1 MAYTLVKFNRTRF
14 FLTRFLLAAALL
26 FVILQTSFY
35 VSETSNFEERRAS
48 ILAALERAE
57 TIIQSELSAFA
68 TDLHILSHDDRLLDF
83 ALGNEDMYQPTL
95 RGFMSFTEHKSSIT
109 QLRIIS
115 GEGKEIIRVNR
126 KNGLAH
132 EVPQEKLQ
140 KKSGRYY
147 FTEALKL
154 KTGQI
159 YFSPIDLNVEN
170 GKIERPWRPV
180 LRLATPLRA
189 EGNGKRS
196 VLIMNINA
204 ERWLNNVIHTQA
216 DTASPIQLANRDGYW
231 LLGAPET
238 ELWGFMF
245 GRETRLGTENPRLWS
260 WITQHGDGEFDQDGV
275 HYVFRTILRGSFA
288 PYLTEHISPSSGNV
302 ALVAFS
308 ELPSPT
314 IPGSWNVASA
324 LLTAVLMAALAVICF
339 GWARAAEARHLAMQ
353 GKEAAQAEM
362 IRRERLASLGSLVA
376 GIAHEL
382 NTPIGSAVLVGS
394 TLSSRFQEFLE
405 MIKSGKILRSD
416 LEVFERDLGFG
427 MTILLRNLERAADL
441 IGHFKQM
448 AMDQTSER
456 RRKFELSD
464 CVQDVLASISPQ
476 IRGKKIVIVRKIDPG
491 LTLVSFPGALAQVLI
506 NLITNA
512 QMHAFGDDQS
522 GQITITGKAAGSDEI
537 ELVVADNG
545 HGIPEDLRQQ
555 VFERFFTT
563 KLASGGNGLGLSIV
577 RNIVESVLGGTVSA
591 SNAQG
596 GGATLTIRFPRVSPD
611 GATDYAQ
618 EKVDAQPQ
626 QAA

>member
-1 MAYTLVKFNRTRF
+1 MPYTLVKFNRTRF
-14 FLTRFLLAAALL
+14 FLSRFLLAAALL

-35 VSETSNFEERRAS
+35 VSEKSNFEERRAS

-83 ALGNEDMYQPTL
+83 AMGNEDMYQPTL
-95 RGFMSFTEHKSSIT
+95 RGFMSFTEHKSSIA

-115 GEGKEIIRVNR
+115 GEGKEIIRVDR
-126 KNGLAH
+126 TNGRPH
-132 EVPQEKLQ
+132 EVPEEKLQ
-140 KKSGRYY
+140 EKSGRYY
-147 FTEALKL
+147 FNEALEL
-154 KTGQI
+154 NTGQI

-170 GKIERPWRPV
+170 GQIETPWRPV
-180 LRLATPLRA
+180 LRLATPLQA
-189 EGNGKRS
+189 DETGTRS
-196 VLIMNINA
+196 VLVMNINA
-204 ERWLNNVIHTQA
+204 ESLLNNVNVTQA
-216 DTASPIQLANRDGYW
+216 TTASKIQLANMDGYW
-231 LLGAPET
+231 LLGVPDSR
-238 ELWGFMF
+238 LWGFMF
-245 GRETRLGTENPRLWS
+245 GRETRLGAENPQLWS
-260 WITQHGDGEFDQDGV
+260 RITQNSDGDFDQDGV
-275 HYVFRTILRGSFA
+275 HYVFRTILEGSSA
-288 PYLTEHISPSSGNV
+288 PSVAEHITPTSRNV
-302 ALVAFS
+302 SLIAFS
-308 ELPSPT
+308 ELRSPT
-314 IPGSWNVASA
+314 LAGSWNAASA
-324 LLTAVLMAALAVICF
+324 LLTAVLMAVLAAICF
-339 GWARAAEARHLAMQ
+339 AWAQAAGARHLAVL

-362 IRRERLASLGSLVA
+362 MRRERLASLGSLVA

-394 TLSSRFQEFLE
+394 TLSSRVQEILE

-416 LEVFERDLGFG
+416 LQVFERDLGSG
-427 MTILLRNLERAADL
+427 MAILLRNLERAADL

-456 RRKFELSD
+456 RREFELKD

-476 IRGKKIVIVRKIDPG
+476 IRNKKIVIVRKIEPD
-491 LTLVSFPGALAQVLI
+491 LNLVSFPGALAQVLI

-522 GQITITGKAAGSDEI
+522 GQITITGKAVGADEI

-545 HGIPEDLRQQ
+545 QGIPEDLRQQ
-555 VFERFFTT
+555 VFEQFFTT

-591 SNAQG
+591 SNAPG
-596 GGATLTIRFPRVSPD
+596 GGATLTIRFPRVSPY

-618 EKVDAQPQ
+618 EKVDAEPK